1 MIGGEASIQVPLD
14 TGMPQ
19 GSGLGPWGYTK
30 YTKGLGQLIR
40 LLMIMYHMFA
50 DDSQLYT
57 HLKPKNEESESN
69 AKAKLEH
76 CLNQVSAWMTANRLK
91 LNGSKTEFIQFGTK
105 NIKNIIS

>member
-1 MIGGEASIQVPLD
+1 MYS
-14 TGMPQ
+14 
-19 GSGLGPWGYTK
+19 K

-57 HLKPKNEESESN
+57 HLKPKNGESETN

-76 CLNQVSAWMTANRLK
+76 CLNQVSD
-91 LNGSKTEFIQFGTK
+91 
-105 NIKNIIS
+105 